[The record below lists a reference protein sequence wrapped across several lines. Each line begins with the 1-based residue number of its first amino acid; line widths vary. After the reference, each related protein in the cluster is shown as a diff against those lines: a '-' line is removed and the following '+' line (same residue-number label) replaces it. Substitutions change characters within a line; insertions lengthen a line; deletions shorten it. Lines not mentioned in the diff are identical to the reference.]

1 MESTNTDI
9 LIIGGGVNGTSIAMA
24 LAERNP
30 GKITLVE
37 KGGLAT
43 GATGRSGAMVREH
56 YLNVELVRMASDAKK
71 FFEEWPQ
78 ETGYDLKYQTTGRI
92 LLFDESDAGAAIANG
107 EMNRTEGVNIETLN
121 PEETKKLIPSANL
134 NDIGVSLYEPEAGYA
149 DPVATTYAFAE
160 EAQKKGAQIITRTPV
175 KNLLIESGKVTG
187 VETVNGKI
195 KAEIVIN
202 VTGPWANILIGHNDM
217 PLPIT
222 PIRVQMVHLRRP
234 PNLEMLEHIIIDHT
248 CGAYYRTD
256 GKPNTLVG
264 GESPEDMSEVVN
276 PDTFGLNADH
286 DFITRF
292 WNRAINRFPDFADA
306 TCRGGYGSLYDMTP
320 DANPILGESPNISG
334 LYNVAGFSGHGFKLS
349 PITGEMVADL
359 VTGESKSSHD
369 YNFFRS
375 SRFEENSPITPARPY
390 SGRAHQ

>member
-1 MESTNTDI
+1 MEPTNTDI

-24 LAERNP
+24 LAGRNM
-30 GKITLVE
+30 GKITLIE

-71 FFEEWPQ
+71 FFEEWPK
-78 ETGYDLKYQTTGRI
+78 EMGYDLKFQTTGRI
-92 LLFDESDAGAAIANG
+92 LLFNESDAGAAIANG

-121 PEETKKLIPSANL
+121 PNTTKEIIPLANL
-134 NDIGVSLYEPEAGYA
+134 DDVKVSLYEPEAGYA
-149 DPVATTYAFAE
+149 DPVATTYAFAK
-160 EAQKKGAQIITRTPV
+160 EAQKNGVELLTRTPV
-175 KNLLIESGKVTG
+175 KNILVEGGRVTG

-195 KAEIVIN
+195 NAEIIIN
-202 VTGPWANILIGHNDM
+202 VTGPWANTLIGQNDV

-234 PNLEMLEHIIIDHT
+234 PKLEMLEHIIIDHT

-256 GKPNTLVG
+256 GTPNTLVG
-264 GESPEDMSEVVN
+264 GEAPEDMSEIVN
-276 PDTFGLNADH
+276 PDTFSLNADH

-320 DANPILGESPNISG
+320 DGNPILDESPNIAG

-359 VTGESKSSHD
+359 VTGQSKSTHD
-369 YNFFRS
+369 HNFFRS
-375 SRFEENSPITPARPY
+375 SRFVENSLITPARPY

>member
-121 PEETKKLIPSANL
+121 PEETKKLIPLANL
-134 NDIGVSLYEPEAGYA
+134 NDISVSLYEPDAGYA
-149 DPVATTYAFAE
+149 DPVATTYAFAK

-175 KNLLIESGKVTG
+175 KNLLIESGKVAG

-202 VTGPWANILIGHNDM
+202 VTGPWANILIGHNDT

-264 GESPEDMSEVVN
+264 GESAEDMSEVVN